1 MKNLPLAAMLTILPF
16 LAVRAAEPDPAVHPT
31 PAADPSIPAGSLYA
45 LESKWID
52 QNGKALPWVAGTPRV
67 IALGY
72 ATCKGICPRIIADMQ
87 RIEKGLTDP
96 SKVRFT
102 FVTLDPKNDR
112 EAQMQALAA
121 NHKLDPA
128 RWELLIGDDD
138 GLLELAV
145 ALGVRFNRLPNGVDF
160 THSYLIVVIGA
171 DGKVLHKWTDP
182 KKGPEASIKVLNSL

>member
-1 MKNLPLAAMLTILPF
+1 MKTLLFIAAL
-16 LAVRAAEPDPAVHPT
+16 LAVGMPGSRAAEPAPPAHAT
-31 PAADPSIPAGSLYA
+31 PAADPAIPPGSLYA

-52 QNGKALPWVAGTPRV
+52 QNGKPVAWVAGSPRV
-67 IALGY
+67 VALGY

-102 FVTLDPKNDR
+102 FVTLDPQNDR

-121 NHKLDPA
+121 NHKLDPT
-128 RWELLIGDDD
+128 RWQLLIGDND
-138 GLLELAV
+138 GLMDLAV
-145 ALGVRFNRLPNGVDF
+145 VLGVRFNRLPNGVDF
-160 THSYLIVVIGA
+160 VHSYLIVVVGA

-182 KKGPEASIKVLNSL
+182 KQGPEESIKLLNSL

>member
-1 MKNLPLAAMLTILPF
+1 MKKLFLVFAL
-16 LAVRAAEPDPAVHPT
+16 LAVETLASHAAEPAAAPHAT
-31 PAADPSIPAGSLYA
+31 PAADPAIPSGSLYA

-52 QNGKALPWVAGTPRV
+52 QAGKPVAWAAGTPRV

-102 FVTLDPKNDR
+102 FVTLDPQNDR

-128 RWELLIGDDD
+128 RWQLLIGDND
-138 GLLELAV
+138 GLMDLAV
-145 ALGVRFNRLPNGVDF
+145 VLGVRFNRLPNGVDF
-160 THSYLIVVIGA
+160 VHSYLIVVVGA

-182 KKGPEASIKVLNSL
+182 KQGPEEAIKVLNSL